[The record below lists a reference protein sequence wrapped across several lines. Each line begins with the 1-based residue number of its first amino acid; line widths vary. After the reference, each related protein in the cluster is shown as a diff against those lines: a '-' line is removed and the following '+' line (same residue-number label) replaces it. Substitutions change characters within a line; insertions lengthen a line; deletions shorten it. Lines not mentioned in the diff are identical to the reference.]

1 MSQKLFNYLAN
12 EHATLL
18 LEGEMEEVKNIVKE
32 DIKQSKKLSIAEAV
46 TNTVVGFGLSFVTQI
61 IIYPCLDIPVT
72 LTQNV
77 IITSVFFILSFL
89 RSYFLRRIF
98 NKI

>member
-46 TNTVVGFGLSFVTQI
+46 TNTVVGLGLSFVTQI